1 MKLLFGSKFTPLL
14 TGFRKFD
21 ITQNAL
27 LNMIEKWKHALNKC
41 NKNWYIFM
49 DLSKALDSLNH
60 NTSKIVME
68 LQMDNQASQFLSSL
82 IAN

>member
-1 MKLLFGSKFTPLL
+1 MRIGT
-14 TGFRKFD
+14 
-21 ITQNAL
+21 
-27 LNMIEKWKHALNKC
+27 
-41 NKNWYIFM
+41 IFM